1 MKKIIIGTI
10 LCLSLMMLAGCNN
23 TSNTEVTGQGSTE
36 FMSYGGAAL
45 PLSLTAATEGI
56 AATRSIAFDFT
67 NFGQTGDERPQMF
80 HNDIRVS
87 DNYRLTNETA
97 EDRTIT
103 VAFPFAAS
111 FGGLER
117 LLPSITLGGAPLDAA
132 L

>member
-10 LCLSLMMLAGCNN
+10 LCLLLMTLAGCNN

-36 FMSYGGAAL
+36 FMSYGGAAF
-45 PLSLTAATEGI
+45 PLSLTAVAEGI
-56 AATRSIAFDFT
+56 TAARSIAFDFT
-67 NFGQTGDERPQMF
+67 NFGQTGDERQQMF

-87 DNYRLTNETA
+87 DSYRLTNETT
-97 EDRTIT
+97 EDKIIT
-103 VAFPFAAS
+103 VSFPFAAR
-111 FGGLER
+111 FGELER